1 MTDRIPFIRPS
12 FPDPSD
18 VSRAYEQ
25 IVEANWFTNFGPCER
40 RLGLAMGEMLGE
52 DVHVATFANGT
63 LALVG
68 ALSVVLGRG
77 DHSQYVLVPAFTFA
91 AGPQALLWAGYR
103 PAFVDIDRESWQP
116 DVASARAIV
125 EADPDGCAGILL
137 ANTLGTGNPT
147 VDAWEEFATE
157 RGLPLVIDSAAGF
170 GSAYTSTRAVG
181 VAGTCEVFSMHA
193 TKPFG
198 VGEGGAV
205 VTHDPALVERLEQF
219 QNFGFG
225 PGRDS
230 TMLGIN
236 AKLSELSAAIGLLQL
251 ERLSSRL
258 DGRRATLAAY
268 VRAMGPAG
276 MTVLPNSHRAA
287 LGCGSFR
294 AGSADHRA
302 AVMRSLSAADV
313 EARNY
318 YNPPVHRHRYFAEQH
333 ALSAQDA
340 LPETEALCDEVVS
353 LPIHDDM
360 AADDVERVIEAVVS
374 CR

>member
-170 GSAYTSTRAVG
+170 AR
-181 VAGTCEVFSMHA
+181 
-193 TKPFG
+193 
-198 VGEGGAV
+198 
-205 VTHDPALVERLEQF
+205 ERL
-219 QNFGFG
+219 
-225 PGRDS
+225 
-230 TMLGIN
+230 
-236 AKLSELSAAIGLLQL
+236 
-251 ERLSSRL
+251 
-258 DGRRATLAAY
+258 
-268 VRAMGPAG
+268 
-276 MTVLPNSHRAA
+276 
-287 LGCGSFR
+287 
-294 AGSADHRA
+294 
-302 AVMRSLSAADV
+302 
-313 EARNY
+313 
-318 YNPPVHRHRYFAEQH
+318 
-333 ALSAQDA
+333 
-340 LPETEALCDEVVS
+340 
-353 LPIHDDM
+353 
-360 AADDVERVIEAVVS
+360 
-374 CR
+374 